1 MNGGAIDVRD
11 VRDQAPPLYSC
22 NVEKDCMGSLG
33 TRLHSHMRDF
43 DLRAGPH
50 HREFRMHVAIFG
62 DTIINA
68 RRMRTMVTV
77 LSVCVLAPVCWLH
90 IKSIQH
96 IQRSNR
102 LFARFNCQILN

>member
-1 MNGGAIDVRD
+1 
-11 VRDQAPPLYSC
+11 
-22 NVEKDCMGSLG
+22 
-33 TRLHSHMRDF
+33 MRDF

-90 IKSIQH
+90 IKSIYNTFSVA
-96 IQRSNR
+96 IGFLLGLSDFEPTDLSKMP
-102 LFARFNCQILN
+102 LFPR